1 MEILAVAV
9 VAFAVVVVLIWTVVR
24 QTKTAA
30 SAASDAR
37 ADQSK
42 EVADVQTAMGEAA
55 ANAPASVDAL
65 AERVR
70 QQHDL

>member
-1 MEILAVAV
+1 MEILAVAG
-9 VAFAVVVVLIWTVVR
+9 VAIVVVGGLIWAVIAQAR
-24 QTKTAA
+24 SAA
-30 SAASDAR
+30 SAAADAR

-42 EVADVQTAMGEAA
+42 EVANVQTEMGQAV